1 MIDPLLRND
10 YHSPVAQLSKKHKTV
25 MAVLASARGPM
36 SATELLAELSEGQRA
51 SGIGIAT
58 IYRSLKLGVEEGRL
72 VAVELES
79 GAIRYEPADLEHHHH
94 FLCVECS
101 RAFDLKGCVSDL
113 EDLLPEG
120 FEMTSHEVLLHG
132 KCQECRRA
140 G

>member
-1 MIDPLLRND
+1 
-10 YHSPVAQLSKKHKTV
+10 
-25 MAVLASARGPM
+25 MAALASAQGPM
-36 SATELLAELSEGQRA
+36 SATELLAKLSEGKPDSA
-51 SGIGIAT
+51 IGIAT

-79 GAIRYEPADLEHHHH
+79 GAVRYEPADLEHHHH

-113 EDLLPEG
+113 EDLLPAG

-132 KCQECRRA
+132 KCQDCRRA